1 MELILH
7 RLTPEYG
14 LPALGVWLGLV
25 DSRPL
30 THPEPYL
37 RQPNFRAAPKGIS
50 GRTSYI
56 RARLAF
62 HRYPQL
68 ISSLCS
74 DYEFGLPVQV
84 SEPSPWPRVGRS
96 VSGLL
101 KATCSAIHTR
111 FPYGSEIAIS

>member
-7 RLTPEYG
+7 RLTPEHG
-14 LPALGVWLGLV
+14 LPALGVWLGSV
-25 DSRPL
+25 SSRPL

-37 RQPNFRAAPKGIS
+37 RQPNLKAAPKGIS
-50 GRTSYI
+50 GRTSYL

-68 ISSLCS
+68 IPSLCS

-101 KATCSAIHTR
+101 KATWRAIHTR
-111 FPYGSEIAIS
+111 FPYGSEIAFS